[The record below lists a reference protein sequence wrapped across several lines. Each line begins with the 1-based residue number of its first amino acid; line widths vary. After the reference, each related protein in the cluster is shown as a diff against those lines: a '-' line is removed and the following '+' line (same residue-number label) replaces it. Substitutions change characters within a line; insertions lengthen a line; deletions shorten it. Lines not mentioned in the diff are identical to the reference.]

1 MRFIQAP
8 PVIDRVM
15 NVFRPFSGVAN
26 ILQAQF
32 GWARPPRCR
41 LDHGRMEITVRG
53 AQLAHQGVEDNV
65 TLAQYI
71 ASVARPQLLAL
82 AESSRRKGRGR
93 LDLRAISVVFED
105 EAIVGG
111 GIMNVRF
118 SYVAPPP
125 QGVDESY
132 TDWRG
137 RRGR

>member
-1 MRFIQAP
+1 MRSAQAP
-8 PVIDRVM
+8 VMERVM

-53 AQLAHQGVEDNV
+53 AQLAHQRVEDNV
-65 TLAQYI
+65 MLAQHI
-71 ASVARPQLLAL
+71 ASVARPQLVAL
-82 AESSRRKGRGR
+82 VESTGRKGRGR
-93 LDLRAISVVFED
+93 LDLRAITVIFED
-105 EAIVGG
+105 EAIVDG

-125 QGVDESY
+125 PHGIGESY

-137 RRGR
+137 RHER